1 MSKRESLQMISG
13 SPQRPWKTF
22 AVILQACPRCFG
34 ISKGSYQSAGPNYMP
49 TRHVKHIILQQT
61 CSHGHFRSFIPKMKL
76 FVKKA
81 SEKGEILQMSWI
93 TSTTQK
99 IFSKHHSNPSNVF
112 ETYQRSIAIRRSK
125 LFAHTTR
132 QTDFIATIVVIC
144 SFFTFHTQNKAA
156 FKQF

>member
-1 MSKRESLQMISG
+1 MCTKSCQKGSLYKWSG

-22 AVILQACPRCFG
+22 AVILQACPRCLG
-34 ISKGSYQSAGPNYMP
+34 ISRGSCQSAGPNYMP

-93 TSTTQK
+93 TSTTVFLLLRVTTLK
-99 IFSKHHSNPSNVF
+99 MKDFPKMSKNQESVKLQTLVTF
-112 ETYQRSIAIRRSK
+112 FLIEQSK
-125 LFAHTTR
+125 
-132 QTDFIATIVVIC
+132 
-144 SFFTFHTQNKAA
+144 
-156 FKQF
+156 